1 MKELHITKVLELSTA
16 HISEETN
23 GLIEQDVLGIVAY
36 EKAEYGWLL
45 LVPQDDYEEE
55 TRSLPDDL
63 KAIFDLAQEHDC
75 VWVMLDRD
83 GYMYDSLP
91 VFDW

>member
-1 MKELHITKVLELSTA
+1 MKELHITKVLELSMA
-16 HISEETN
+16 HISKRTN
-23 GLIEQDVLGIVAY
+23 VLIGQDQLNVVAH
-36 EKAEYGWLL
+36 EKDEYGWLL
-45 LVPQDDYEEE
+45 FVPQDDYEEE

-83 GYMYDSLP
+83 AYIYDSLP
-91 VFDW
+91 VFNW

>member
-1 MKELHITKVLELSTA
+1 MMDLHITKVFELSIA

-23 GLIEQDVLGIVAY
+23 QLIDQNELSIVSY
-36 EKAEYGWLL
+36 EKSLYGWLL
-45 LVPQDDYEEE
+45 LVPPVDYEEE
-55 TRSLPDDL
+55 TRSLPEDL
-63 KAIFDLAQEHDC
+63 KAILNLAKEHDC